1 MLRPQL
7 CLPGSDCGPSW
18 ALSPDGRAGRAHL
31 VGIGGTGMRSLAEV
45 LLGWGWRVSGSD
57 SSRESLQF
65 PTQAGVRLYQGHAA
79 AHLTPETE
87 LVIHSDA
94 VPADNPELVRAG
106 ELGLPVQSY
115 FQTLG
120 QMMLQRQGIAVAGT
134 HGKSTTTAM
143 LALLLV
149 EAGHDPTVVFGA
161 APVGKQGGGRAGFG
175 RLMVVEA
182 CEYRANFLH
191 LAPQQAVILGIEPDH
206 FDCYGSPG
214 QLHEAFAR
222 FARRVPSRGLLLTRY
237 DCPVSRRVA
246 AKAGCRTESFGFQAA
261 ADWAALDLDSHTAGR
276 TPHAPREGLRHA
288 ERDEYNSVSPGG
300 HAGWDFSGQ
309 RGRYAFDLVHKGK
322 KLARVRLGVPGK
334 HNVANALAA
343 AALAWENGVRPE
355 AIARGLES
363 FAGLRRRLEWRGCWH
378 GVTVLDDYAHHPTE
392 VSATLRAVRQMY
404 PGRRVWCVFQPH
416 QASRTA
422 HLLDELA
429 ASLENADRVLV
440 AEIFRAR
447 EPSPRPGEVTA
458 ADLARRI
465 RLPEGEVPGIH
476 DSDLIFR
483 HLETRLA
490 PGDVLITMGAGD
502 IGKLSNAF
510 VDRLRQDRAAG

>member
-1 MLRPQL
+1 MLRPHL
-7 CLPGSDCGPSW
+7 GLPGSHSGRSW
-18 ALSPDGRAGRAHL
+18 SLSQNGQPGRAHL
-31 VGIGGTGMRSLAEV
+31 VGIGGAGMRSLAEV
-45 LLGWGWRVSGSD
+45 LLGWGWRISGSD
-57 SSRESLQF
+57 LSPESVRF
-65 PTQAGVRLYQGHAA
+65 PAKAGVRLHQGHAA
-79 AHLTPETE
+79 AHLTPGTD

-106 ELGLPVQSY
+106 EMDLPVQTY

-120 QMMLQRQGIAVAGT
+120 KLMLDRRGIAIAGT

-143 LALLLV
+143 LASILI

-161 APVGKQGGGRAGFG
+161 APLGKQGGGRPG
-175 RLMVVEA
+175 RGPLLVVEA

-191 LAPQQAVILGIEPDH
+191 LSPQQAVILGIEPDH
-206 FDCYGSPG
+206 FDCYRSPG
-214 QLHEAFAR
+214 RLHEAFAR
-222 FARRVPSRGLLLTRY
+222 FARRVPNHGLLLTRH
-237 DCPVSRRVA
+237 DCPVSRKTMARV
-246 AKAGCRTESFGFQAA
+246 GCRTATFGFHAA
-261 ADWAALDLDSHTAGR
+261 ADWAALDLDSR
-276 TPHAPREGLRHA
+276 L
-288 ERDEYNSVSPGG
+288 
-300 HAGWDFSGQ
+300 
-309 RGRYAFDLVHKGK
+309 GRYAFDLVHGGR
-322 KLARVRLGVPGK
+322 KLARVRLRVHGK

-343 AALAWENGVRPE
+343 AALAWENGVGLEPVV
-355 AIARGLES
+355 RGLES
-363 FAGLRRRLEWRGCWH
+363 FAGLRRRLQWLGCWQ
-378 GVTVLDDYAHHPTE
+378 GVTLLDDYAHHPTE
-392 VSATLRAVRQMY
+392 VSATLRAVREMY

-429 ASLENADRVLV
+429 ASLQNADGVFV

-465 RLPEGEVPGIH
+465 RLPESEVAGVH
-476 DSDLIFR
+476 DTDLIFR
-483 HLETRLA
+483 LLGTRLV

-510 VDRLRQDRAAG
+510 INRLRQDRAAG

>member
-1 MLRPQL
+1 MLRPQF
-7 CLPGSDCGPSW
+7 CLPGSDHGSSW
-18 ALSPDGRAGRAHL
+18 VLSPNGRHGRAHL

-57 SSRESLQF
+57 SSCESLQF

-79 AHLTPETE
+79 AHLAPETE
-87 LVIHSDA
+87 LVISSDA

-120 QMMLQRQGIAVAGT
+120 QMMRQRQGIAVAGT

-143 LALLLV
+143 LASLLV
-149 EAGHDPTVVFGA
+149 EAGQDPTVVFGA

-175 RLMVVEA
+175 PLMVAEA

-191 LAPQQAVILGIEPDH
+191 LSPQQAVILGIEPDH
-206 FDCYGSPG
+206 FDCYGSLG
-214 QLHEAFAR
+214 QLHEAFAH
-222 FARRVPSRGLLLTRY
+222 FARRIPSGGLLLTRY

-246 AKAGCRTESFGFQAA
+246 AQAGCRMASFGFQAA
-261 ADWAALDLDSHTAGR
+261 ADWTALDLDSHPTGVAAGANTR
-276 TPHAPREGLRHA
+276 S
-288 ERDEYNSVSPGG
+288 SVSPG
-300 HAGWDFSGQ
+300 SQ
-309 RGRYAFDLVHKGK
+309 RGRYAFDLVHKGS

-343 AALAWENGVRPE
+343 AALAWENGVGPE

-363 FAGLRRRLEWRGCWH
+363 FTGLRRRLEWRGCWH

-429 ASLENADRVLV
+429 GSLENADRVLV

-458 ADLARRI
+458 ADLAQRI
-465 RLPEGEVPGIH
+465 RLPEGEVPRIH